1 MLQEPGGEDKE
12 EKMFLQTNTQ
22 KLIETAFWL
31 GVVYVLTATVWF
43 VENRKKEPIAEN
55 RQSGKIF
62 FDLMSPHD
70 FLRLH
75 CYVLISGIFI
85 YQAINLPKYEL
96 LGFYISSYIGI
107 YLFLVL
113 LFDSWYIYWQSKL
126 SYKQNRVPLYNA
138 YRLFYFILFAF
149 GLGQSKPHIEKY
161 DLLVS
166 IIFGSFFF
174 IIFQP
179 WSIYKQLIGK
189 FLIMIDL
196 GTKTRNRPKNSSHHI
211 DDLNKELEILNLL
224 KNEGVLS
231 AKEYEDQL
239 IKLKNKYLN

>member
-1 MLQEPGGEDKE
+1 
-12 EKMFLQTNTQ
+12 MFLQTSTQ
-22 KLIETAFWL
+22 NYIETALWL
-31 GVVYVLTATVWF
+31 VVIYAIVSTVWF
-43 VENRKKEPIAEN
+43 VENRKKEPIVEN

-70 FLRLH
+70 LLRLH

-126 SYKQNRVPLYNA
+126 PYKQHRVPIYNA
-138 YRLFYFILFAF
+138 YKLFYVILFAF

-179 WSIYKQLIGK
+179 WSVYGQIFGRILTVIDRFTKSGK
-189 FLIMIDL
+189 
-196 GTKTRNRPKNSSHHI
+196 TPKNAVLKVEDI
-211 DDLNKELEILNLL
+211 NNELEILKTL
-224 KNEGVLS
+224 KNEGVLNEEEY
-231 AKEYEDQL
+231 KEQL
-239 IKLKNKYLN
+239 LELKKRYLK